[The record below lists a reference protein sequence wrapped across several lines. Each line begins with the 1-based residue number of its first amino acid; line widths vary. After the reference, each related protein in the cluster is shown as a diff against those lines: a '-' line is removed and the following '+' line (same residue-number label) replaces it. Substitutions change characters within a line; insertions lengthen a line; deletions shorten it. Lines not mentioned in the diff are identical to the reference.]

1 MSQYHLIWSFCILA
15 QHQPNL
21 AKHLLTVLFI
31 GSVALIVGGEGTF
44 DVELYSPE
52 GGCQHLLAPVPGR
65 MTEFLRPVLAYL
77 GGKIMACHG
86 SENNVYCWAYE
97 ISNNTWSIL
106 THSTVYKN
114 HFPGKSLFFPQSVSY
129 ISNRL
134 LIKK

>member
-1 MSQYHLIWSFCILA
+1 M
-15 QHQPNL
+15 
-21 AKHLLTVLFI
+21 AKQLLTVLFI
-31 GSVALIVGGEGTF
+31 GSVALIVGGEGKF

-114 HFPGKSLFFPQSVSY
+114 HFPGKNLFFPQSVSY
-129 ISNRL
+129 T
-134 LIKK
+134 IKDNWLKSVSCTAPE